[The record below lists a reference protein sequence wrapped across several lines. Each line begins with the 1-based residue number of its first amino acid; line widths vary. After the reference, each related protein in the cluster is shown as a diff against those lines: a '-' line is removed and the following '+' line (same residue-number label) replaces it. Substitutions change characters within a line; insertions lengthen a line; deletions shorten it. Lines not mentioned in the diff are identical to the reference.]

1 MDEILKKIKENAA
14 AIAAVRAESEAAF
27 QDRERLIWQ
36 ASRANT
42 PRSRIAEAAGLSS
55 SYVGDVL
62 LKDPD
67 RAWYSPRGQLSQP
80 KNM

>member
-1 MDEILKKIKENAA
+1 MNEILKKIEANAV

-27 QDRERLIWQ
+27 QERGRLIWQ

-42 PRSRIAEAAGLSS
+42 PRARIAEAAGVSS
-55 SYVGDVL
+55 SFIGNIL

-67 RAWYSPRGQLSQP
+67 RAWYSPRGKLFQS
-80 KNM
+80 KGM

>member
-1 MDEILKKIKENAA
+1 MNEILKKIEENAA
-14 AIAAVRAESEAAF
+14 AIAEVRAEAEAAF
-27 QDRERLIWQ
+27 QERERLIWR

-67 RAWYSPRGQLSQP
+67 RAWYSPRGQLPQS